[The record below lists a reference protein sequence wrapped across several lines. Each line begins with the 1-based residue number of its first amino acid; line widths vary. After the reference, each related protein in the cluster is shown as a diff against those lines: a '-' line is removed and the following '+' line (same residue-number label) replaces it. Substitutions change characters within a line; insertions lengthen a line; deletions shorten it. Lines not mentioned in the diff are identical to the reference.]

1 MALVESEVADVF
13 ALRLKL
19 RGPIKP
25 LVAYQM
31 RPNPDIPKDRN
42 LVSFKINPTYTKQS
56 CPDGRLGLEADAS
69 YPMAGQDGPPR
80 DVSYF
85 KPGEAYALKDRI
97 RRAEEQLAGEH
108 ERYDLSRI
116 NYAVSSLASSFDK
129 GKLGWKDCEEYVGLQ
144 AVAAEDY
151 ATSQDIDEGS
161 ALPQYL
167 YTGDEDYSQVSP
179 SVIIVETSIS
189 FAASSTSSFSIQ
201 SQTRPKRNR
210 ASHNPPSNPQPHKKH
225 AS

>member
-1 MALVESEVADVF
+1 MVDVF

-56 CPDGRLGLEADAS
+56 CLDGRLGLEADAS

-97 RRAEEQLAGEH
+97 RRAEEQLAASMSAMISPGSTTPFPLLPV
-108 ERYDLSRI
+108 LS
-116 NYAVSSLASSFDK
+116 
-129 GKLGWKDCEEYVGLQ
+129 
-144 AVAAEDY
+144 
-151 ATSQDIDEGS
+151 T
-161 ALPQYL
+161 
-167 YTGDEDYSQVSP
+167 
-179 SVIIVETSIS
+179 
-189 FAASSTSSFSIQ
+189 
-201 SQTRPKRNR
+201 R
-210 ASHNPPSNPQPHKKH
+210 ASWAGRTVRNMSDYKPLPPKTTPHPRISTRDPLFPSIFTQGMKTTVRCPRRLSSSKRP
-225 AS
+225 